1 MRNQLI
7 QHNQHNKIKYNGT
20 RKQITSIHKN
30 NERARTI
37 RIKTYNVKNK
47 LIGGGGTTPD
57 TPNNSFDNIKNSL
70 GNDGTLSQLRN
81 YIYNATLTTP
91 PTLDIDSTILTRAI
105 NLQKAEI
112 NDTITKAGIRTVSS
126 TAPNLLTGNQPVI
139 HDVDLGTE
147 IYNRVYALDSIINL
161 NFKVVG
167 GAKWSWFTSKYTG
180 IYRLAYALQRTK
192 NLGLV
197 NNILTLDMNV
207 SAYTMEIGTDMLLKD
222 TTIND
227 LKNIKKCS
235 DTLILIS
242 LVNRALAST
251 NNINELLTMLTATF
265 DAVKVVAVVGDIVNF
280 KNNTDLYNKIQL
292 AIDSITKYIPVATPV
307 AMLQALKTEFE
318 KVLPIVGNTGTG
330 KLIAANKPLL
340 KITLNLTQVGD
351 VAVASVAGA
360 AAALLITDFKT
371 ELCNFSKVTEPLY
384 EGLFAIRE
392 AAITGTVTPVAAV
405 DINNTVF
412 SIKAIKRELEETITI
427 MDGVVKNLVSGT
439 ININHVDDAH
449 TKIRAVMVLFNG
461 YNAAGGAVAVLY
473 PAVVIDAL
481 TSAEEI
487 ITAVN
492 TYNTEK
498 ADAITTNLI
507 ASNDKLITHDN
518 NKAITDA
525 NVNFKNA
532 LDALKAH
539 AALAIAPTI
548 SARLVYELKDI
559 FKDIKP
565 EDQILWATDEQ
576 NKKAHVALLAA
587 HAALV
592 ALDGVNFKAYVSG
605 AEMLQDVVHR
615 LGFAAHANKIYG
627 TAAGDV
633 LVAAVVDPLTE
644 FNAKP
649 EGVGAFN
656 ALFNSLRA
664 ALNAVSVDG
673 GGGGIRAGNDTGKAD
688 LVDALVALVNGVNP
702 PLITPANAETLKLDI
717 VEELIN
723 AANAIMAAVTV
734 TKLKLAVEALA
745 ALRHGNKFTDVNS
758 TAATKLKVTTAI
770 ALIPD
775 SIAKMDATPWSLFS
789 NDIKNTF
796 ITLRA
801 NLGITGESMWNDADA
816 VGDALDAG
824 QSGLIIKSLNVVA
837 GENGLDANYK
847 TISAR
852 LLSKLPPD
860 ILKGL
865 GEAADAIK
873 TASA

>member
-30 NERARTI
+30 NERARTF

-70 GNDGTLSQLRN
+70 DKDGTLSQLRN

-91 PTLDIDSTILTRAI
+91 PTLNIYSTILTRAI

-112 NDTITKAGIRTVSS
+112 NDTIKKAGIDNVSS
-126 TAPNLLTGNQPVI
+126 KATKLTGNLPVI

-147 IYNRVYALDSIINL
+147 IFKRVNALDRNMFKAKLTVLWIN
-161 NFKVVG
+161 
-167 GAKWSWFTSKYTG
+167 SEYTG
-180 IYRLAYALQRTK
+180 IYRLGYALQRANVLNVVKTTK
-192 NLGLV
+192 M
-197 NNILTLDMNV
+197 LTLDMNN
-207 SAYTMEIGTDMLLKD
+207 STHTMKLGTDKLLD
-222 TTIND
+222 YFDIDNP
-227 LKNIKKCS
+227 KNIQRCS

-242 LVNRALAST
+242 LVNRALNAT
-251 NNINELLTMLTATF
+251 NNITELLIMLTDTF
-265 DAVKVVAVVGDIVNF
+265 VAVNVVEGVADIVNF
-280 KNNTDLYNKIQL
+280 KTNTDLYNKIQL

-318 KVLPIVGNTGTG
+318 KVLPIVGNAGTG
-330 KLIAANKPLL
+330 KLIAANKQSL
-340 KITLNLTQVGD
+340 KAALNLTQDGD
-351 VAVASVAGA
+351 VAVASVAGDV
-360 AAALLITDFKT
+360 AALLITNFKT
-371 ELCNFSKVTEPLY
+371 ELCDFPKVNEPLY

-392 AAITGTVTPVAAV
+392 AAITGTVTAVAAA
-405 DINNTVF
+405 DIVGSVF
-412 SIKAIKRELEETITI
+412 SIKAIKRELKETITI
-427 MDGVVKNLVSGT
+427 MDGVVKNLDSGT
-439 ININHVDDAH
+439 INIENVVGASANV
-449 TKIRAVMVLFNG
+449 TAVIALFNG
-461 YNAAGGAVAVLY
+461 YAALVDLY
-473 PAVVIDAL
+473 PVNVIAAL
-481 TSAEEI
+481 TSAGAI

-492 TYNTEK
+492 NYNIAK
-498 ADAITTNLI
+498 AAAIVDNSI

-518 NKAITDA
+518 NTAITA
-525 NVNFKNA
+525 AKVVFITA
-532 LDALKAH
+532 LNALKAH
-539 AALAIAPTI
+539 AALATAPTI

-656 ALFNSLRA
+656 ALFNSLRTT
-664 ALNAVSVDG
+664 LNAVSG
-673 GGGGIRAGNDTGKAD
+673 GGGGIRAGDDTGKAD

-702 PLITPANAETLKLDI
+702 PLITPANAGTLKLDI

-734 TKLKLAVEALA
+734 TKLNLAVEALGTLA
-745 ALRHGNKFTDVNS
+745 AGNVFTRNS
-758 TAATKLKVTTAI
+758 TAATKLAVTNAI
-770 ALIPD
+770 GLIPANVGD
-775 SIAKMDATPWSLFS
+775 MNTTPWSLFS

-801 NLGITGESMWNDADA
+801 NLGITGKSMWNGLGDGA

-824 QSGLIIKSLNVVA
+824 QSDLIIKSLNVVA
-837 GENGLDANYK
+837 GENGLDNNYK
-847 TISAR
+847 KISAR

-865 GEAADAIK
+865 GEAADAISA
-873 TASA
+873 AST